1 MRKLRI
7 YYNILV
13 VTIKHFT
20 VNSLSCF
27 TLAVIYYFVLQL
39 QLLLNQCC

>member
-13 VTIKHFT
+13 VTIKQFT
-20 VNSLSCF
+20 VNSLGCF
-27 TLAVIYYFVLQL
+27 TLAVIYYFVL
-39 QLLLNQCC
+39 